1 MLQVNMKKKI
11 SKVLKIFTKKRVIV
25 FLVVVLFLTGLYLSK
40 SLIFAAWVNGKPVYR
55 LSLIR
60 ELEKQGGKQV
70 IDGLIEKSL
79 VASEAKKAK
88 VVIIQSEIDTEIKN
102 IENTVSGQ
110 GISLDEALNLRGMT
124 RKDLEG
130 QIKTQKIVEK
140 ILSSKITITDAE
152 AKDYFTQNK
161 TLFGQNPV
169 YDKVADQVK
178 NQLFQQKLSTEYTTW
193 ITDLKTKAKILYFI
207 NL

>member
-1 MLQVNMKKKI
+1 MKKKI
-11 SKVLKIFTKKRVIV
+11 NKIFTKKILLSIFLPIVVIA
-25 FLVVVLFLTGLYLSK
+25 FLYLGR
-40 SLIFAAWVNGKPVYR
+40 SLIFAAWVNGRPVYR
-55 LSLIR
+55 FTLIR

-70 IDGLIEKSL
+70 LDSLIEKSL
-79 VASEAKKAK
+79 VSSEGKKANVT
-88 VVIIQSEIDTEIKN
+88 VVQSEIDSEIKN
-102 IENTVSGQ
+102 IEKTISGQ

-124 RKDLEG
+124 RKDLEN

-140 ILSSKITITDAE
+140 ILSSKIAITDAE
-152 AKDYFTQNK
+152 AKDYFTKNK

-169 YDKVADQVK
+169 YEKVVDQVK